1 MIKIQSITVNNSF
14 TATLSTTFF
23 KQITLNIF
31 TSKYKTGEK
40 NIKGNLVAKGQLAVY
55 KYFSIYAEG
64 CQANEQK
71 LRV

>member
-31 TSKYKTGEK
+31 TSKYKTGGK
-40 NIKGNLVAKGQLAVY
+40 NIKGNLVAKGKLFINTFPY
-55 KYFSIYAEG
+55 M
-64 CQANEQK
+64 QK
-71 LRV
+71 DVKQMSKN